1 MTLAAPQA
9 SRGGRAPLLRRWYFP
24 IVSGVMF
31 ALTLIAFSDNLLTD
45 VGQPSNS
52 DPTMIIHGLFCGAWM
67 AVLTLQSVLVAR
79 RDVARHRRLGPALLL
94 IAVGV
99 TFTTL
104 YVFWVRWH
112 GWTALDPEAKANRL
126 LLPSYALAV
135 WLGYRARRRPDAHR
149 RLMLVG
155 TFFMLGPVLA
165 RDFDRLIVPPL
176 AGWPVA
182 MVDALFPPYFALVW
196 MSFFAS
202 LAWYDLAMNRL
213 IHPITGWGALWL
225 GIVSLIALT
234 L

>member
-1 MTLAAPQA
+1 MTLAARQA
-9 SRGGRAPLLRRWYFP
+9 SRTKRAPLMRRWYFP
-24 IVSGVMF
+24 VVSGVML
-31 ALTLIAFSDNLLTD
+31 ALTLIAFSDNLVTD

-52 DPTMIIHGLFCGAWM
+52 DPKMVIHGLFCGAWM
-67 AVLTLQSVLVAR
+67 VALTLQALLVAR
-79 RDVARHRRLGPALLL
+79 GDVALHRRLGPPLLL

-99 TFTTL
+99 GLTTF

-112 GWTALDPEAKANRL
+112 GWVALDQEAKANRL
-126 LLPSYALAV
+126 LLPSYAFAV

-149 RLMLVG
+149 RLILVG

-165 RDFDRLIVPPL
+165 RDFDRLVVPLL
-176 AGWPVA
+176 AGWPEP

-202 LAWYDLAMNRL
+202 LAWHDLVVIRRVS
-213 IHPITGWGALWL
+213 PITGWGALWL
-225 GIVSLIALT
+225 GIASLIPLT

>member
-1 MTLAAPQA
+1 MTLAARRD
-9 SRGGRAPLLRRWYFP
+9 SRVRQAPLLRRWYFP
-24 IVSGVMF
+24 LVSGVML
-31 ALTLIAFSDNLLTD
+31 ALTLIAFSDNLVTD

-52 DPTMIIHGLFCGAWM
+52 DPKMIIHGLFCGAWM
-67 AVLTLQSVLVAR
+67 AVLTLQAVLVAR
-79 RDVARHRRLGPALLL
+79 GDVARHRRLGPTLLL

-99 TFTTL
+99 ALTTV
-104 YVFWVRWH
+104 YVFWERWH
-112 GWTALDPEAKANRL
+112 GWAALDPEAKANRL

-149 RLMLVG
+149 RLILVG

-165 RDFDRLIVPPL
+165 RDFDRLVVPPL
-176 AGWPVA
+176 AGWPVP

-202 LAWYDLAMNRL
+202 LAWYDFAVDRR
-213 IHPITGWGALWL
+213 IHPITGWAAFWL
-225 GIVSLIALT
+225 GIVWLIALT